1 MKYDDKYKNLSV
13 LIIIDKNLSDLIY
26 ILLFRE

>member
-1 MKYDDKYKNLSV
+1 MIYDDKYKNLSV
-13 LIIIDKNLSDLIY
+13 LIIIDKNLFDLIY

>member
-1 MKYDDKYKNLSV
+1 MIYDDKYKNLSV